1 MCSCALQVKALKYQR
16 RKLRY
21 GLLSLDPKLKKK
33 KPELAEDE
41 SDIDDEWIAQ
51 YEDESRE
58 KEIEKARKKFEKD
71 NEKKV
76 ADGEE
81 ATDESVLDSR
91 IEKINEEYDRL
102 KEERGTMDAE
112 IKGKKGAEQIEAAI
126 AKLDERIQTVKFQ
139 MVDREEG
146 KEIALGTR

>member
-1 MCSCALQVKALKYQR
+1 MRYALLN
-16 RKLRY
+16 
-21 GLLSLDPKLKKK
+21 LDPKLKKK

-58 KEIEKARKKFEKD
+58 KEIEKLRKKFEKD

-76 ADGEE
+76 AEGEE
-81 ATDESVLDSR
+81 AADSSTLDSK

-102 KEERGTMDAE
+102 KEERGTTDVE
-112 IKGKKGAEQIEAAI
+112 VKGKKGVEQLEAAI
-126 AKLDERIQTVKFQ
+126 MKLDERIQTVKFQ

-146 KEIALGTR
+146 KEIALGTRYVLSFCDETFLLRANW